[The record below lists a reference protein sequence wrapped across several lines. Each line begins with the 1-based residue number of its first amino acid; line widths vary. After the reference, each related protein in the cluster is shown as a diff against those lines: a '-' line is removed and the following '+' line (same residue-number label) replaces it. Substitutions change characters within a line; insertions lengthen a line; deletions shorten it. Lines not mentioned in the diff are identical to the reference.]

1 MATLASWNT
10 CLVRK
15 KIFLICAEQLNLVFS
30 IIFTLEAAFK
40 LAALGRTYFE
50 DGWNIFDIAVVIGTW
65 IAFTLQTIFGLNIGS
80 QTTVIR
86 TFRICRV
93 FRLVKKAKS
102 LNTIFSAFIV
112 TIPSLANIGGLLI
125 LLIYLY
131 AILGVFLFA
140 PVRLQNTLNVH
151 ANFQGFGSAFLT
163 LIRMA
168 TGEAWNELLFDSSR
182 RQSIV
187 FDCLDNPTYADYVS
201 NQCKSKRVGIL
212 E

>member
-1 MATLASWNT
+1 M
-10 CLVRK
+10 
-15 KIFLICAEQLNLVFS
+15 FS
-30 IIFTLEAAFK
+30 AIFTLEAVFK
-40 LAALGRTYFE
+40 IIALGRSYFH
-50 DGWNIFDIAVVIGTW
+50 DGWNIFDFAVVIGTW
-65 IAFTLQTIFGLNIGS
+65 MAFTVQTIFGLNIGS

-112 TIPSLANIGGLLI
+112 TIPSLANIGGLLV

-140 PVRLQNTLNVH
+140 PVKLQSTLNVH
-151 ANFQGFGSAFLT
+151 ANFQDFGTAFLT

-182 RQSIV
+182 TKSVV
-187 FDCLDNPTYADYVS
+187 FDC
-201 NQCKSKRVGIL
+201 I
-212 E
+212 

>member
-1 MATLASWNT
+1 M
-10 CLVRK
+10 
-15 KIFLICAEQLNLVFS
+15 FS
-30 IIFTLEAAFK
+30 IIFTLEAGFK
-40 LAALGRTYFE
+40 ITALGRSYFQ
-50 DGWNIFDIAVVIGTW
+50 DGWNIFDIAVVVGTW
-65 IAFTLQTIFGLNIGS
+65 IGFTIQTIFGLNIGS

-140 PVRLQNTLNVH
+140 PVKLQHTLNVH
-151 ANFQGFGSAFLT
+151 ANFQDFGSAFLT

-168 TGEAWNELLFDSSR
+168 TGEAWNQLLFDSARKRS
-182 RQSIV
+182 V
-187 FDCLDNPTYADYVS
+187 LFDCVESPTYQDYAK
-201 NQCKSKRVGIL
+201 N
-212 E
+212 

>member
-1 MATLASWNT
+1 M
-10 CLVRK
+10 
-15 KIFLICAEQLNLVFS
+15 FS
-30 IIFTLEAAFK
+30 IVFTLEAAFK
-40 LAALGRTYFE
+40 LIALGRTYFE
-50 DGWNIFDIAVVIGTW
+50 DGWNIFDFSVVIGTW
-65 IAFTLQTIFGLNIGS
+65 IAFALQTILGLNIGS

-125 LLIYLY
+125 LLIYLD

-140 PVRLQNTLNVH
+140 PVKLQDTLNVH
-151 ANFQGFGSAFLT
+151 ANFQDFGTAFLT

-182 RQSIV
+182 ARSVI
-187 FDCLDNPTYADYVS
+187 FDCVESPTYEDYAR
-201 NQCKSKRVGIL
+201 NQCKLIEPCFLSR
-212 E
+212 